1 MYIDNMHYPRLA
13 QKYIDPWIDKKEIV
27 VVTGMRRTGKTTLLR
42 MIYEKIGSSNKVFLD
57 MENVLEQRIFEE
69 TDFNNVWANLK
80 PYGLTNKERAHIFI
94 DEVQARPGVVMAIK
108 YLHDHYDAKFFLTG
122 SSSLYLK
129 NLFPESLAGRKVA
142 FELMPLDFREFL
154 VFKGREAPEG
164 DGLGEA
170 ESRKNAVRHETR
182 VKLFDEYLA
191 FGGFPQVVL
200 AEREED
206 KRLHLNDIFSSYF
219 EKDVRALADFRN
231 RTAFRDLL
239 LLLMQRTGS
248 KVEAAKLAS
257 EVGVVRPTILSY
269 LAFLEG
275 TYFIFLVEPFSRNR
289 DREVSGARKVYF
301 CDNGFLSQFGRVSE
315 GSLLENAVYLNLRKH
330 GAVRYYQKRTGP
342 EIDFVIPDKGLA
354 VEVKSRGNDR
364 DMARLDKLAEA
375 MGLAERYIV
384 SREYLD
390 GRGIIPAT
398 EI

>member
-1 MYIDNMHYPRLA
+1 MHYPRLA

-57 MENVLEQRIFEE
+57 MENILEQRIFEE

-80 PYGLTNKERAHIFI
+80 PYGVTNKERAHIFI

-122 SSSLYLK
+122 SSSFYLK
-129 NLFPESLAGRKVA
+129 NLFPESLAGRKVV

-154 VFKGREAPEG
+154 VFKGREASEG

-239 LLLMQRTGS
+239 LLLMQRAGS

-257 EVGVVRPTILSY
+257 EVGVVRPTVLSY

-384 SREYLD
+384 SREYTD

>member
-1 MYIDNMHYPRLA
+1 MYINNMHYPRLA

-27 VVTGMRRTGKTTLLR
+27 VVTGMRRTGKTTLMR

-57 MENVLEQRIFEE
+57 MENVLDQRIFEE
-69 TDFNNVWANLK
+69 TDFNNIWANLK
-80 PYGLTNKERAHIFI
+80 PYGVTNRERAHIFI

-122 SSSLYLK
+122 SSSFYLK
-129 NLFPESLAGRKVA
+129 NLFPESLAGRKVV

-170 ESRKNAVRHETR
+170 ESRKNAIRHETR

-239 LLLMQRTGS
+239 LLLMQRAGS

-257 EVGVVRPTILSY
+257 EVGVVRPTVLSY

-275 TYFIFLVEPFSRNR
+275 TYFIFLVEPFSRNP

-301 CDNGFLSQFGRVSE
+301 CDNGFLSQFARVSE

-375 MGLAERYIV
+375 MGLAERFIV
-384 SREYLD
+384 SREYTD

>member
-1 MYIDNMHYPRLA
+1 MHYPRLA

-122 SSSLYLK
+122 SSSFYLK

-164 DGLGEA
+164 NGFGEA

-248 KVEAAKLAS
+248 KVEVAKLAS

>member
-1 MYIDNMHYPRLA
+1 MHYPRLA

-80 PYGLTNKERAHIFI
+80 PYGVTNKERAHIFI

-122 SSSLYLK
+122 SSSFYLK

-239 LLLMQRTGS
+239 LLLMQRAGS

-257 EVGVVRPTILSY
+257 EVGVVRPTVLSY

-315 GSLLENAVYLNLRKH
+315 GGLLENAVYLNLRKH

-384 SREYLD
+384 SREYTD

>member
-1 MYIDNMHYPRLA
+1 MHYPRLA
-13 QKYIDPWIDKKEIV
+13 QKFIDPWIDKKEIV

-80 PYGLTNKERAHIFI
+80 PYGVTNKERAHIFI

-122 SSSLYLK
+122 SSSFYLK

-164 DGLGEA
+164 DGLGAA

-182 VKLFDEYLA
+182 VKLFDEYMA

-257 EVGVVRPTILSY
+257 EVGVVRPTVLSY
-269 LAFLEG
+269 LSFLEG

-301 CDNGFLSQFGRVSE
+301 CDNGFLSQFGRVNE

-384 SREYLD
+384 SREYAD

>member
-1 MYIDNMHYPRLA
+1 MHYPRLA

-122 SSSLYLK
+122 SSSFYLK
-129 NLFPESLAGRKVA
+129 NLFPESLAGRKVV

>member
-1 MYIDNMHYPRLA
+1 MHYPRLA

-80 PYGLTNKERAHIFI
+80 PYGVTNRERAHIFI

-122 SSSLYLK
+122 SSSFYLK

-164 DGLGEA
+164 DGFGEA

-257 EVGVVRPTILSY
+257 EVGVVRPTVLSY

-275 TYFIFLVEPFSRNR
+275 TYFIFLVEPFSRNP

-301 CDNGFLSQFGRVSE
+301 CDNGFLSLVGRVSE

-384 SREYLD
+384 SREYTD

>member
-1 MYIDNMHYPRLA
+1 MHYPRLA

-80 PYGLTNKERAHIFI
+80 PYGVTNKERAHIFI

-122 SSSLYLK
+122 SSSFYLK

-239 LLLMQRTGS
+239 LLLMQRAGS

-257 EVGVVRPTILSY
+257 EVGVVRPTVLSY

-315 GSLLENAVYLNLRKH
+315 GGLLENAVYLNLRKH

>member
-1 MYIDNMHYPRLA
+1 MHYPRLA

>member
-1 MYIDNMHYPRLA
+1 MRYPRFV
-13 QKYIDPWIDKKEIV
+13 QKQIDPWIYKKEIV

-42 MIYEKIGSSNKVFLD
+42 MIYEKIGSSNKAFLD

-80 PYGLTNKERAHIFI
+80 SYGVTNRERAHIFI
-94 DEVQARPGVVMAIK
+94 DEVQARPGIVMAIK
-108 YLHDHYDAKFFLTG
+108 YLYDHYDAKFFMTG
-122 SSSLYLK
+122 SSSFYLK

-154 VFKGREAPEG
+154 VFKGREAPAG

-200 AEREED
+200 TEREED

-239 LLLMQRTGS
+239 LLLMQRAGS
-248 KVEAAKLAS
+248 KVEASKLAS
-257 EVGVVRPTILSY
+257 EVGVARPTVLSY

-275 TYFIFLVEPFSRNR
+275 TYFIFLVEPFSRNP
-289 DREVSGARKVYF
+289 DREVSGARKIYF

-342 EIDFVIPDKGLA
+342 EIDFVIADKGLA
-354 VEVKSRGNDR
+354 VEVKNRGNDR
-364 DMARLDKLAEA
+364 DVARLERLAEA
-375 MGLAERYIV
+375 VGLSERYVV
-384 SREYLD
+384 SREYSGL
-390 GRGIIPAT
+390 RGIIPAT

>member
-1 MYIDNMHYPRLA
+1 MYINNMHYPRLA

-80 PYGLTNKERAHIFI
+80 PYGVTNRERAHIFI
-94 DEVQARPGVVMAIK
+94 DEVQANPGVVMAIK
-108 YLHDHYDAKFFLTG
+108 YLYDHYDAKFFLTG
-122 SSSLYLK
+122 SSSFYLK
-129 NLFPESLAGRKVA
+129 NLFPESLAGRKVV

-239 LLLMQRTGS
+239 LLLMQRAGS

-257 EVGVVRPTILSY
+257 EVGVVRPTVLSY

-275 TYFIFLVEPFSRNR
+275 TYFIFLVEPFSRNP
-289 DREVSGARKVYF
+289 DREVSGARKVYL

-375 MGLAERYIV
+375 TGLAERYIV
-384 SREYLD
+384 SREYAD

>member
-248 KVEAAKLAS
+248 KVEVAKLAS

>member
-1 MYIDNMHYPRLA
+1 MHYPRLA

-122 SSSLYLK
+122 SSSFYLK
-129 NLFPESLAGRKVA
+129 NLFPESLAGRKVV

-248 KVEAAKLAS
+248 KIEAAKLAS

>member
-1 MYIDNMHYPRLA
+1 MYYPRLA

-122 SSSLYLK
+122 SSSFYLK
-129 NLFPESLAGRKVA
+129 NLFPESLAGRKVV